1 MNDDILNDEVIE
13 PTEEEET
20 ETVEPLEDMAI

>member
-1 MNDDILNDEVIE
+1 MSEEKMNDEVIE